1 MSARRAC
8 GEEAV
13 GDKEKTS
20 RKRAMPSELSDRIGF
35 SQMGEGDLKENF
47 A

>member
-1 MSARRAC
+1 LRGRSGGGQGENVQRA
-8 GEEAV
+8 
-13 GDKEKTS
+13 
-20 RKRAMPSELSDRIGF
+20 AMPSELSDRIGF